1 MTSTT
6 ILWIDSHKDSST
18 PELTELETEGF
29 DLAFSMPCDLTDG
42 QILSAQA
49 IVISLEQD
57 TALLTS
63 IQQQQAFLK
72 SNAPIIVRVDRG
84 NFELG
89 ILAMRNG
96 AATVVPTQQ
105 NDVKDWLEIFS
116 IVNLDEFD
124 QSSASAFVFADPI
137 SRNLLA
143 LTERVAKVDVT
154 VLLSGSTGSGKEV
167 IARILHDASPRH
179 AGPFVA
185 FNCAAMPENLI
196 EDILFGHEKG
206 SFTGA
211 SNIQH
216 GLFEQAQGGT
226 IFLDEIGEI
235 PFHLQAKLLR
245 ILQERCVTRLGGS
258 KAIDLDIRVV
268 AATNRNLKE
277 AIYDR
282 TFREDLYFRLS
293 TFKITLPNLEQ
304 RPLDIIPLAK
314 QFIQQQ
320 ADNNLRYTL
329 SEDAEAS
336 LLAYPWPGNVREL
349 QNVITRAIVLAQQET
364 IRPEHLIFDD
374 IAQEQTLLQKDV
386 SAMSMGRV
394 KPFTFLDE
402 RRRKQHEPESLSNS
416 VKNSEYETI
425 MAALGR
431 ARNRDQ
437 AAEFLGI
444 STRTLRHKLQ
454 RLREQGMSV
463 NRAYAR

>member
-1 MTSTT
+1 
-6 ILWIDSHKDSST
+6 
-18 PELTELETEGF
+18 
-29 DLAFSMPCDLTDG
+29 
-42 QILSAQA
+42 
-49 IVISLEQD
+49 
-57 TALLTS
+57 
-63 IQQQQAFLK
+63 
-72 SNAPIIVRVDRG
+72 
-84 NFELG
+84 
-89 ILAMRNG
+89 
-96 AATVVPTQQ
+96 
-105 NDVKDWLEIFS
+105 
-116 IVNLDEFD
+116 
-124 QSSASAFVFADPI
+124 
-137 SRNLLA
+137 
-143 LTERVAKVDVT
+143 
-154 VLLSGSTGSGKEV
+154 
-167 IARILHDASPRH
+167 
-179 AGPFVA
+179 
-185 FNCAAMPENLI
+185 
-196 EDILFGHEKG
+196 
-206 SFTGA
+206 
-211 SNIQH
+211 
-216 GLFEQAQGGT
+216 LFEQAQGGT

-245 ILQERCVTRLGGS
+245 ILQERSVTRLGGS
-258 KAIDLDIRVV
+258 KAIDLNIRVV

-374 IAQEQTLLQKDV
+374 IAQEETLLQKDV
-386 SAMSMGRV
+386 SAMSMDRI